1 VPSFWNP
8 PGAPEKNPAF
18 PRADCF
24 ILPGMW
30 FVNGKVAKKLFF
42 WVE

>member
-1 VPSFWNP
+1 MTAICTVSSREQFNP
-8 PGAPEKNPAF
+8 PNT
-18 PRADCF
+18 
-24 ILPGMW
+24 GMW